1 MAWTLTR
8 SLDVFAGTAGE
19 LLRAQPVRHT
29 LPLTLLAT
37 LHASGPSTFGDD
49 PPRYGW
55 HSSADGLIDGAVMQT
70 PPFPVLVAA
79 LPAGSA
85 ADLIRL
91 LGEDGGLPAAA
102 NVSGTDEADFIAAWA
117 AATCGSTT
125 VAQRQRLFRLDRLV
139 PPDPAPPG
147 AARVAGPGDRELLVE
162 WSEAFDREAH
172 TAARTNVGRAVDDR
186 LSYAGL
192 TLWEA
197 GGQPVAMAGS
207 TRDAAGV
214 VRVMGVYT
222 VPAQRQRGYGAAVT
236 AAVSRAAL
244 DGGASAVALFTDLAN
259 PTSNAL
265 YQRLG
270 YRPVEDRVLLD
281 LHRPG

>member
-8 SLDVFAGTAGE
+8 NLDLFAGTAGE
-19 LLRAQPVRHT
+19 LLRAEPVRHT

-55 HSSADGLIDGAVMQT
+55 HGSADGLLDGVVMQT

-85 ADLIRL
+85 PDLIRL

-102 NVSGTDEADFIAAWA
+102 NVSSTDEAAFSAAWA
-117 AATCGSTT
+117 EATGGSTT
-125 VAQRQRLFRLDRLV
+125 VAQRQRLFRLGRLV

-147 AARVAGPGDRELLVE
+147 AARIADTGDRELLIE
-162 WSEAFDREAH
+162 WTEAFDREAH
-172 TAARTNVGRAVDDR
+172 SVARHNTGWAVDDR
-186 LSYAGL
+186 ISHAGL

-197 GGQPVAMAGS
+197 SGQPVAMAGS
-207 TRDAAGV
+207 TRDVAGV
-214 VRVMGVYT
+214 VRVAGVYT
-222 VPAQRQRGYGAAVT
+222 VPAHRQRGYGGAVT
-236 AAVSRAAL
+236 AAVTRDAL
-244 DGGASAVALFTDLAN
+244 DAGASAVVLFTDLAN

-270 YRPVEDRVLLD
+270 YRPVGDRVLLD
-281 LHRPG
+281 LHQPG

>member
-8 SLDVFAGTAGE
+8 SLDPFSRTVGE
-19 LLRAQPVRHT
+19 LLRAEPVQHT

-37 LHASGPSTFGDD
+37 LRTSGSSTFGDD
-49 PPRYGW
+49 APRYGW
-55 HSSADGLIDGAVMQT
+55 HSSADGRIDGVVMQT

-102 NVSGTDEADFIAAWA
+102 NVSSSDEAALCTAWA
-117 AATCGSTT
+117 EATGGSTT

-147 AARVAGPGDRELLVE
+147 AARIAGPGDRELLIE
-162 WSEAFDREAH
+162 WSEAFAREAH
-172 TAARTNVGRAVDDR
+172 GAARSNTARTVDDR
-186 LSYAGL
+186 LSHAGL

-197 GGQPVAMAGS
+197 SGRPVAMAGT
-207 TRDAAGV
+207 TRAVAGV
-214 VRVMGVYT
+214 VRVAGVYT
-222 VPAQRQRGYGAAVT
+222 MPAHRQHGYGAAVT
-236 AAVSRAAL
+236 AAVTRAAL
-244 DGGASAVALFTDLAN
+244 DTGASGVALFTDLAN
-259 PTSNAL
+259 PTSNAI

-270 YRPVEDRVLLD
+270 YHPVEDRVLLD
-281 LHRPG
+281 LHQPG